1 MILNKRKCALGTPNP
16 APTLK
21 PPTSQMHESNS
32 IIRKPRLSVNFL
44 GFATL
49 ASLSLRR
56 CFELSALV
64 GHRSRDNLLHAD
76 RLRTAGRIII
86 A

>member
-1 MILNKRKCALGTPNP
+1 
-16 APTLK
+16 
-21 PPTSQMHESNS
+21 MHESNS
-32 IIRKPRLSVNFL
+32 KTRKPRLSVDFL

-49 ASLSLRR
+49 APLSLWR
-56 CFELSALV
+56 CFKLSALV
-64 GHRSRDNLLHAD
+64 GHRARDNLLHAD